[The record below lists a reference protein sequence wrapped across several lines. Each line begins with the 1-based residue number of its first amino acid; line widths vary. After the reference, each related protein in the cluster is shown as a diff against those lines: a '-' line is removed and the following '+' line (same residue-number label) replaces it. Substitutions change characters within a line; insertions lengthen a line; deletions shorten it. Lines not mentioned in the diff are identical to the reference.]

1 MSVLNNQRFL
11 FYFHF
16 LQFPVKKLRT
26 LIVEFQKLTLLNCD
40 IPSQI
45 EETKAVIDEMCD
57 ISSNVISLVACRMH
71 KVLVKITQYFSK
83 NPSLTSQQEKGLQ
96 M

>member
-1 MSVLNNQRFL
+1 M
-11 FYFHF
+11 
-16 LQFPVKKLRT
+16 
-26 LIVEFQKLTLLNCD
+26 LLNCD

-96 M
+96 MQQIFLQLTEQNFSQIL